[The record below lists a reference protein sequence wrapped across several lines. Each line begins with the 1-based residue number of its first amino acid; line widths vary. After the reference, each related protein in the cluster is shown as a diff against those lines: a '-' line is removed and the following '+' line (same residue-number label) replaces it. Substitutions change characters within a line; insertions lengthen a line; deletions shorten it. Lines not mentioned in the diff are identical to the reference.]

1 MGTAMRIFNFKQA
14 NFLFKEGCTIINMG
28 YSVETGNPY
37 VRFLADE
44 LFHQKMKEWQTR
56 CREMVR

>member
-14 NFLFKEGCTIINMG
+14 NFLFREGCEIINFG
-28 YSVETGNPY
+28 YAIETGNPY
-37 VRFLADE
+37 VRFVAND

-56 CREMVR
+56 CSQTVR